1 MSDSRFP
8 LGWFVLAGPIFT
20 RELVTAP
27 RRSQHFISRTA
38 YVAGLFLVL
47 CTAWLVITG
56 TQDIRNASDMGRFGT
71 LVFQLLAPLQLTL
84 LTFISALRTASNVAL
99 EKDKKTLL
107 LLMMTRLRSS
117 ELVLGKLF
125 ASSLDSLA
133 MLAASLPLFLLITLL
148 GGVSLDQVFRSYA
161 VTFVS
166 VIAAAS
172 FGCLIAYWREKTFQ
186 TLALTALGIVVW
198 TAGCEIVA
206 RVLGDRVVAGI
217 PAATWAIGL
226 SPARAILAASSPS
239 LPSGTTQWFGDGVML
254 FLIVMGAIAA
264 LINAIAIARVRV
276 WNPSREARPQGQEE
290 TGHGSI
296 WSTTDEATTETEA
309 LAAMRRRE
317 EAEAARLG
325 HVDARVRQVSR
336 SHRAVWDNPIL
347 WREMCTWAYGRKV
360 LIIRAVYLLLTAM
373 AVAGLA
379 ALIQAGA
386 LGRHGDE
393 ETLIPAAARPLGPFF
408 FISLVIVNALAV
420 TSITNE
426 RDSGAIDLLMVTDL
440 TPREFLLGKL
450 IGVAYVVKEMIIAPI
465 LLCVALWWFKGITGE
480 NMLYLILGLLVMDLF
495 VIMLGLHCGM
505 HYANSRSSI
514 GVSLGS
520 VFFLFVGVVT
530 LLVMMVSFSGSFGTQ
545 LAPFLAFIVG
555 GSAGLF
561 MALGARNPSQAIGL
575 SSILLPFCTFFAI
588 TSFLLHH
595 PLQVFL
601 VTAGAYGFTTLAMMT
616 PALGEFDFA
625 MGRAKSDNE

>member
-1 MSDSRFP
+1 M
-8 LGWFVLAGPIFT
+8 LAGPIFT

-27 RRSQHFISRTA
+27 RRSQHFVSRTA
-38 YVAGLFLVL
+38 YVAGLFVVL

-84 LTFISALRTASNVAL
+84 LTFISALRTASTVAL

-107 LLMMTRLRSS
+107 LLLMTRLHNS
-117 ELVLGKLF
+117 ELILGKLF
-125 ASSLDSLA
+125 ASSLECLA
-133 MLAASLPLFLLITLL
+133 MLLAALPLFLLIVLL
-148 GGVSLDQVFRSYA
+148 GGVTFEQVILSYA
-161 VTFVS
+161 VTLVT
-166 VIAAAS
+166 VITAS
-172 FGCLIAYWREKTFQ
+172 SLGCMIAYWREKTFQ
-186 TLALTALGIVVW
+186 TLALTALTIVAW
-198 TAGCEIVA
+198 TAGCEILA
-206 RVLGDRVVAGI
+206 RVLGNGTIAGL
-217 PAATWAIGL
+217 PGSVWATGL
-226 SPARAILAASSPS
+226 SPARAILVASSPAIVDGS
-239 LPSGTTQWFGDGVML
+239 RHWIGDGVPL
-254 FLIVMGAIAA
+254 YLIVMSAIGV
-264 LINAIAIARVRV
+264 LVNFIAIIRVRV

-290 TGHGSI
+290 VGHGSI
-296 WSTTDEATTETEA
+296 WTADHDVANETEA
-309 LAAMRRRE
+309 IAAMRRRE
-317 EAEAARLG
+317 QAEAARLG
-325 HVDARVRQVSR
+325 HVDARVREVSR
-336 SHRAVWDNPIL
+336 SHRRVWDNPIL

-360 LIIRAVYLLLTAM
+360 LLIRAAYFLISAM
-373 AVAGLA
+373 AV
-379 ALIQAGA
+379 GA
-386 LGRHGDE
+386 LVWMIQTGAIGHASGGDE
-393 ETLIPAAARPLGPFF
+393 SLIPAAARSLGPFF
-408 FISLVIVNALAV
+408 FVSLVIVNALAV

-450 IGVAYVVKEMIIAPI
+450 LGVAYVVKEMIVVPM
-465 LLCVALWWFKGITGE
+465 LLCLALWWFEGITTE
-480 NMLYLILGLLVMDLF
+480 NLAYLLLGLLVMDLF

-520 VFFLFVGVVT
+520 VFFLFIGVVT
-530 LLVMMVSFSGSFGTQ
+530 LLVMMVSFSGSFATQ

-575 SSILLPFCTFFAI
+575 SSILLPFLTFFAI

-595 PLQVFL
+595 PLNAFVM
-601 VTAGAYGFTTLAMMT
+601 TAVAYGLTTASMMV

-625 MGRAKSDNE
+625 MGRAKSDTE